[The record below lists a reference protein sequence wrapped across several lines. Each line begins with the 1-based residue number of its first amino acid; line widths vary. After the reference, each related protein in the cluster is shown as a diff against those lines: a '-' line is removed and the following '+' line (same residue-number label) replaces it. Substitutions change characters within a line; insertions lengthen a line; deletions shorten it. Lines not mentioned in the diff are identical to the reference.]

1 MEGDVCL
8 LSFDLEHGGEY
19 CGVVQLS
26 AELISLEISE
36 APNGSV
42 TGDKLESAVKNPTNF
57 NEYVNLGEGVIW
69 DDYCTAIHGLR
80 ATDDCIKNA
89 YGICLVWAG
98 FLDWFRTHTAQ
109 YSAVILVAWNGET
122 CDLKWLWKITQAPR
136 SMYNA

>member
-42 TGDKLESAVKNPTNF
+42 TGNKLESAVKNPTNF
-57 NEYVNLGEGVIW
+57 NEYVNLGEGVI
-69 DDYCTAIHGLR
+69 
-80 ATDDCIKNA
+80 
-89 YGICLVWAG
+89 
-98 FLDWFRTHTAQ
+98 
-109 YSAVILVAWNGET
+109 
-122 CDLKWLWKITQAPR
+122 
-136 SMYNA
+136 